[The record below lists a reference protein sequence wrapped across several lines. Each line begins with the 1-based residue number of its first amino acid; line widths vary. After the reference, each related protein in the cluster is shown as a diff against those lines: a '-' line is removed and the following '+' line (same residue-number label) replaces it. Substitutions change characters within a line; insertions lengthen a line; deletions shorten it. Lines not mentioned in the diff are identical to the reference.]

1 MYLKLC
7 EIKFD
12 KLKFDK
18 FDKLKFDTLKIGHK
32 AVRPSLL
39 STTWKIMTSVTIRFP
54 HESAKCYAYANVL
67 KIFNFLDIFPS
78 HTSSTAR
85 NLIFVYMFLF
95 HHLILYAFI
104 CLKMALLGLLLA
116 SK

>member
-7 EIKFD
+7 EIKFH

-39 STTWKIMTSVTIRFP
+39 STT
-54 HESAKCYAYANVL
+54 
-67 KIFNFLDIFPS
+67 
-78 HTSSTAR
+78 
-85 NLIFVYMFLF
+85 
-95 HHLILYAFI
+95 
-104 CLKMALLGLLLA
+104 
-116 SK
+116 